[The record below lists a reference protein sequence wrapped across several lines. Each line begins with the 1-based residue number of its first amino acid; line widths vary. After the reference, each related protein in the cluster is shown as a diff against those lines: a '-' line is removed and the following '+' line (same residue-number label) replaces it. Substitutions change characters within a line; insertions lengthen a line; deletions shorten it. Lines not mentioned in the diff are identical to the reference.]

1 MRRLRLLIVLDAQRG
16 SAPVESIFAIV
27 FLMLFTLGILQLA
40 LVLYGRNVVIA
51 SAHEGARAAVE
62 RGRSAEDAIVVAQRT
77 VRSAAGGLVDD
88 LRIDVESAQTGNES
102 LLRVRL
108 TGKLRVL
115 GPLSLPIPV
124 EATATSIKEGGV
136 P

>member
-1 MRRLRLLIVLDAQRG
+1 MLDAQRG